1 MNEDTVDLTV
11 VEQPELERRVSELE
25 RALIDARGE
34 ISRLELQLHVLT
46 STDALTGLANRNG
59 ILDSVQSAVARRVRM
74 GEPFA
79 VLGFRFP
86 QLAGLGDEHHP
97 DDYEEA
103 IQHLAALLAAG
114 LRNVDRVGRLDEET
128 FVVVLTN
135 INASNIPIVVDRTL
149 ASVRALPHSVGARE
163 YALDPTVSATVPG
176 LETPDAE
183 SYVQTLVG
191 VLANATGAFTVDT
204 LG

>member
-1 MNEDTVDLTV
+1 MTEDTVDLTDTKPRLI
-11 VEQPELERRVSELE
+11 EDRVSELE
-25 RALIDARGE
+25 SALLEARGE

-59 ILDSVQSAVARRVRM
+59 ILDSVQTAVARRVRM

-86 QLAGLGDEHHP
+86 QLAGLGDAHHP

-103 IQHLAALLAAG
+103 VQHLAALLAAG

-135 INASNIPIVVDRTL
+135 IPASNIPVVVDRTL
-149 ASVRALPHSVGARE
+149 SSVRALPLSVGAEE
-163 YALDPTVSATVPG
+163 YALDPTVSAAVPG
-176 LETPDAE
+176 EATPDAE
-183 SYVQTLVG
+183 TYIYTLEK
-191 VLANATGAFTVDT
+191 VLKTATGAFTVDT